1 MKNLFT
7 QGLVPHI
14 DSRNL
19 VKSFQGCFF
28 SSSST
33 HQKFDRFCWLD
44 LCAHNFQVNA
54 CTNMKHYNKQH
65 LFLFGEHKR
74 RLTTWLDFPSSRETI
89 SRLGIEPP
97 TTPFDSSTSP
107 LSSSNLWSSLTITIY
122 NIMHCLGEFPSS
134 QPKCKEWIF
143 FQITLFKVIFASG
156 WGYHWFVVTCIQSH
170 LGICFPNARMGYSAL
185 VSKPQHL
192 LT

>member
-33 HQKFDRFCWLD
+33 HQKIDRFCWLD

-97 TTPFDSSTSP
+97 TTPFDSGTSP
-107 LSSSNLWSSLTITIY
+107 LSSNSLWSSLTITIY

-134 QPKCKEWIF
+134 QPKRKEWF
-143 FQITLFKVIFASG
+143 FFPNYTLWSDI
-156 WGYHWFVVTCIQSH
+156 CIRVGISLIRSH
-170 LGICFPNARMGYSAL
+170 LHSISFRYL
-185 VSKPQHL
+185 FSKCQNGL
-192 LT
+192 